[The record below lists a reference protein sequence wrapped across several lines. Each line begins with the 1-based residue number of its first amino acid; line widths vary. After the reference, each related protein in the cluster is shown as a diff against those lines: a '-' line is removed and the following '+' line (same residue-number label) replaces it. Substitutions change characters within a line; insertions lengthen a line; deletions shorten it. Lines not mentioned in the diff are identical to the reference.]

1 MAIELY
7 KQNMLNKNLA
17 DSTMRLYVKELNYF
31 ATFLETL
38 KITNVEDIKGI
49 HLDMFNAM
57 LIRNGNKP
65 NTRSR
70 KKSIIHKFFEYCVKF
85 EIIEKNPS
93 NVLDSIKV
101 TDADRKKKDILT
113 PKEKDK
119 IFNKIEK
126 NSRDALKLRCLFKVL
141 SQCAIR
147 VSELCNLKWED
158 IDTKNKNITIHG
170 KGRKLRKVP
179 LFKDLEEDL
188 KQWKKE
194 QPGSCEYVFTVKNTE
209 KPMQPRGVHDLVKR
223 YAKNAKID
231 KNIGPHAL
239 RRTAATDYLREGV
252 NIKYIQMLLGH
263 SSIATTMLYTNPGE
277 DEMSLALHEAVKSMK
292 RKGKRK

>member
-1 MAIELY
+1 MVIELY

-17 DSTMRLYVKELNYF
+17 ESTMRLYEKELNYF
-31 ATFLETL
+31 ASYLETL
-38 KITNVEDIKGI
+38 KITNIEDVKGI
-49 HLDMFNAM
+49 HLDMFIAT

-70 KKSIIHKFFEYCVKF
+70 KKSIIQKFFEYCVRF
-85 EIIEKNPS
+85 EIVDKNPT
-93 NVLDSIKV
+93 NALDSIKV
-101 TDADRKKKDILT
+101 TDADRKKKDVLT
-113 PKEKDK
+113 AKEKEK
-119 IFNKIEK
+119 IFSKIEK
-126 NSRDALKLRCLFKVL
+126 NSRDSLKLRCLFKVL

-158 IDTKNKNITIHG
+158 IDYKNKSITIYG
-170 KGRKLRKVP
+170 KGRKMRKVP

-188 KQWKKE
+188 KLLKKE
-194 QPGSCEYVFTVKNTE
+194 QSKTCEYVFTVKNSE

-223 YAKNAKID
+223 YTKNAKIS

-263 SSIATTMLYTNPGE
+263 SSIATTMLYTTPGE
-277 DEMSLALHEAVKSMK
+277 EEMNEALQEAAKSMK
-292 RKGKRK
+292 KKRKRK